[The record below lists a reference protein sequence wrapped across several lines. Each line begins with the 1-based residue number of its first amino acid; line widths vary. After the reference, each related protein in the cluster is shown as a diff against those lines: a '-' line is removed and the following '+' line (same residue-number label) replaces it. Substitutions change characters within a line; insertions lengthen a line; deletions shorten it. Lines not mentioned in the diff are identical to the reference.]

1 MEMNILIYVLV
12 SIMTI
17 VAEVYPMAFP
27 AMTWKE
33 SEGYVKILQL
43 TVFCLF
49 LYCSWFYGRT

>member
-1 MEMNILIYVLV
+1 MNILIYVLV

-33 SEGYVKILQL
+33 FEGYVKILQVA
-43 TVFCLF
+43 VFCLF
-49 LYCSWFYGRT
+49 LCCSWFYGRM